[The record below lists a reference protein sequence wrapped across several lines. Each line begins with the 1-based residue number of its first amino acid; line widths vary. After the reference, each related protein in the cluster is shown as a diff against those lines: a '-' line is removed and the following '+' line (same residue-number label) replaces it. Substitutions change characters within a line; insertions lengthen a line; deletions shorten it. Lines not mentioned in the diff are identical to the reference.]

1 MGKQHVIS
9 NYCSLLIIIITSLGL
24 VSCES
29 PTTQDGENDLNKSAI
44 MEESFDLSY
53 DPFLNISNAKA
64 QSQVFSNFLITEK
77 YGYSLPGS
85 VRASQLE
92 ELFLEIKRG
101 YSLEKGT
108 VDSLIERQYHAF
120 PHAMDVFVTSHLLLS
135 SGGSVFLTEAEE
147 AALLIAALGHDAL
160 HSGVFNSFLIKS
172 NHPYAL
178 EDGNKSIQEKRSLK
192 YLLKTLDS
200 QKILIPEDGLDDR
213 EKNAILNCRE
223 LIKTA
228 ILWTDMTRH
237 KEQVKAVNEIVP
249 ILVKE
254 LNKAR
259 RDILQSESEL
269 GATHLDITNGL
280 DISSQ
285 LPVEIRHLVAGFIL
299 HCADVSNLGKP
310 WSISEKWAFLVC
322 SEFFTQG
329 DLEKQLKM
337 DVSMNCDR
345 VTTSIPNTQINFGK
359 YVIAELYELLA
370 KIIND
375 RGNEIITNYK
385 ENQKRWNSLLADEK
399 ESSSRYQYIQP

>member
-1 MGKQHVIS
+1 MGKHHVIG
-9 NYCSLLIIIITSLGL
+9 NYYSLLIIITASLGL
-24 VSCES
+24 VSCENS
-29 PTTQDGENDLNKSAI
+29 NTQDSLIDLNKKVI
-44 MEESFDLSY
+44 IEESFDLSY
-53 DPFLNISNAKA
+53 DPFLNISSPEA
-64 QSQVFSNFLITEK
+64 QSQVFSNFLLAEK
-77 YGYSLPGS
+77 FGYSLPGS
-85 VRASQLE
+85 VKAHQLE
-92 ELFLEIKRG
+92 ELFLKIKRG

-108 VDSLIERQYHAF
+108 VNSLIKRQYHAF
-120 PHAMDVFVTSHLLLS
+120 PHAMDVFVTTHLLLS
-135 SGGSVFLTEAEE
+135 SGGGVFLTDAEE

-192 YLLKTLDS
+192 FLLKTLDS
-200 QKILIPEDGLDDR
+200 QKILIPDNGLEDR
-213 EKNAILNCRE
+213 EKNSALNCRK
-223 LIKTA
+223 LIKAA
-228 ILWTDMTRH
+228 ILWTDMARH
-237 KEQVKAVNEIVP
+237 KEQVKAVNEILP
-249 ILVKE
+249 ILVDE

-259 RDILQSESEL
+259 KDIHQNESEL
-269 GATHLDITNGL
+269 GATQLDITKGL

-285 LPVEIRHLVAGFIL
+285 WPVEIRHLVAGFIL

-310 WSISEKWAFLVC
+310 WNISEKWAFLVC

-337 DVSMNCDR
+337 EVSMNCDR

-375 RGNEIITNYK
+375 SGKEIITNYK
-385 ENQKRWNSLLADEK
+385 ANQERWNSLLAEEK
-399 ESSSRYQYIQP
+399 ESGSRYQYIQP